1 MSKEIKEI
9 KLEKSSEVE
18 TTKLSE
24 PDITIFI
31 KVINDFIRDIST
43 TFPEYKLLL
52 DKKSKNMNSLYSFCK
67 RKYPLRSDDIMSRN
81 VEIFDEESEVDT
93 EFLPSVHFKNLW
105 QYEDLSENSKEMIW
119 RYLQLV
125 LLVLRITPD
134 SDNDVVEPTNE
145 ETMDEMINNMAEF
158 FSNISMGSDKEKDE
172 ESSPSLSEGVSFDS
186 GSETP
191 QSVSEDPS
199 VPFLDDFG
207 GMFGGQLALL
217 AKDVAAESAAL
228 LNMDENTTPDQ
239 AIKQLFSNPEK
250 LTSMMSTISSKL
262 DSKMKSGELNQAD
275 IMSEAFGMMGK
286 MGSMPGMGNLF
297 SALSQ
302 VEKSPKYNQMSR
314 QEKQKERIRNKLKN
328 KNMK

>member
-1 MSKEIKEI
+1 MSKEIK
-9 KLEKSSEVE
+9 LEDNSKVDPPQNSEQ
-18 TTKLSE
+18 
-24 PDITIFI
+24 DITIFI

-43 TFPEYKLLL
+43 TFPEYRLLL
-52 DKKSKNMNSLYSFCK
+52 DKKAKNMNSLYLFCK
-67 RKYPLRSDDIMSRN
+67 KKYPLRSEDIMNRN

-134 SDNDVVEPTNE
+134 TDNDMVESTNE
-145 ETMDEMINNMAEF
+145 ETMDAMINNMAEF
-158 FSNISMGSDKEKDE
+158 FSKISMDSETETEKVSSSSENISSNTFE
-172 ESSPSLSEGVSFDS
+172 ESQESS
-186 GSETP
+186 
-191 QSVSEDPS
+191 SEDPS
-199 VPFLDDFG
+199 VPSLDDFG
-207 GMFGGQLALL
+207 GLFGGHLASL

-228 LNMDENTTPDQ
+228 LNLDENTTPDQ
-239 AIKQLFSNPEK
+239 AIKQLFSNPAK
-250 LTSMMSTISSKL
+250 LSSMMSSISSKL
-262 DSKMKSGELNQAD
+262 DSKMKSGELNQED

-297 SALSQ
+297 SVLSQ

>member
-1 MSKEIKEI
+1 MSKEIK
-9 KLEKSSEVE
+9 SEVE
-18 TTKLSE
+18 KIQVSE
-24 PDITIFI
+24 PDITVFI

-52 DKKSKNMNSLYSFCK
+52 DKKSKNMNSLYLFCK
-67 RKYPLRSDDIMSRN
+67 KKYPLRSEDIMSRN
-81 VEIFDEESEVDT
+81 VEIFDDESEVDT

-134 SDNDVVEPTNE
+134 SDNEESDNTNE
-145 ETMDEMINNMAEF
+145 ETMDDMINNMAEF
-158 FSNISMGSDKEKDE
+158 FSNISMGSETEKEQSSPENISSDTPE
-172 ESSPSLSEGVSFDS
+172 ESLNSA
-186 GSETP
+186 
-191 QSVSEDPS
+191 SEDPS
-199 VPFLDDFG
+199 VPSLDDFG
-207 GMFGGQLALL
+207 GLFGGQLASL

-228 LNMDENTTPDQ
+228 LNLDENTTPDQ
-239 AIKQLFSNPEK
+239 AIKQLFSNPAK
-250 LTSMMSTISSKL
+250 LSSMMSSISSKL
-262 DSKMKSGELNQAD
+262 DSKMKNGELNQED

>member
-1 MSKEIKEI
+1 MSKEIK
-9 KLEKSSEVE
+9 LEDNSKVDPPQISEQ
-18 TTKLSE
+18 
-24 PDITIFI
+24 DITIFI

-52 DKKSKNMNSLYSFCK
+52 DKKAKNMNSLYLFCK
-67 RKYPLRSDDIMSRN
+67 KKYPLRSEDIMNRN

-134 SDNDVVEPTNE
+134 NDMVESTNE
-145 ETMDEMINNMAEF
+145 ETMDAMINNMAEF
-158 FSNISMGSDKEKDE
+158 FSKISMGSETETEKVSSSSENISSNTFDE
-172 ESSPSLSEGVSFDS
+172 SHESS
-186 GSETP
+186 
-191 QSVSEDPS
+191 SEDPS
-199 VPFLDDFG
+199 VPSLDDFG
-207 GMFGGQLALL
+207 GLFGGHLASL

-228 LNMDENTTPDQ
+228 LNLDENTTPDQ
-239 AIKQLFSNPEK
+239 AIKQLFSNPAK
-250 LTSMMSTISSKL
+250 LSSMMSSISSKL
-262 DSKMKSGELNQAD
+262 DSKMKSGELNQED

-297 SALSQ
+297 SVLSQ

>member
-1 MSKEIKEI
+1 MSKEIK
-9 KLEKSSEVE
+9 LEDNSKVDPPQISEQ
-18 TTKLSE
+18 
-24 PDITIFI
+24 DITIFI

-52 DKKSKNMNSLYSFCK
+52 DKKAKNMNSLYLFCK
-67 RKYPLRSDDIMSRN
+67 KKYPLRSEDIMNRN

-134 SDNDVVEPTNE
+134 NENDMVESTNE
-145 ETMDEMINNMAEF
+145 ETMDAMINNMAEF
-158 FSNISMGSDKEKDE
+158 FSKISMDSETETEKVSSSSENISSNTFE
-172 ESSPSLSEGVSFDS
+172 ESQESS
-186 GSETP
+186 
-191 QSVSEDPS
+191 SEDPI
-199 VPFLDDFG
+199 VPSLDDFG
-207 GMFGGQLALL
+207 GLFGGHLASL

-228 LNMDENTTPDQ
+228 LNLDENTTPDQ
-239 AIKQLFSNPEK
+239 AIKQLFSNPAK
-250 LTSMMSTISSKL
+250 LSSMMSSISSKL
-262 DSKMKSGELNQAD
+262 DSKMKSGELNQDD

-297 SALSQ
+297 SVLSQ

>member
-1 MSKEIKEI
+1 MSKEIK
-9 KLEKSSEVE
+9 LEDNSEVE
-18 TTKLSE
+18 TTKKSE
-24 PDITIFI
+24 ADITIFI

-52 DKKSKNMNSLYSFCK
+52 DKKSKNMNSLYLFCK
-67 RKYPLRSDDIMSRN
+67 KKYPLRSEDIMNRN
-81 VEIFDEESEVDT
+81 VEIFDEESEIDT

-105 QYEDLSENSKEMIW
+105 QYDDLSENSKEMIW

-134 SDNDVVEPTNE
+134 NNNDIVESTNE
-145 ETMDEMINNMAEF
+145 ETMDAMINNMAEF
-158 FSNISMGSDKEKDE
+158 FSNISMGSEKETETEKVSSSSENISSNTFDE
-172 ESSPSLSEGVSFDS
+172 SHESS
-186 GSETP
+186 
-191 QSVSEDPS
+191 SEDPS
-199 VPFLDDFG
+199 VPSLDDFG
-207 GMFGGQLALL
+207 GLFGGHLASL

-228 LNMDENTTPDQ
+228 LNLDENTTPDQ
-239 AIKQLFSNPEK
+239 AIKQLFSNPAK
-250 LTSMMSTISSKL
+250 LSSMMSSISSKL
-262 DSKMKSGELNQAD
+262 DSKMKSGELNQDD